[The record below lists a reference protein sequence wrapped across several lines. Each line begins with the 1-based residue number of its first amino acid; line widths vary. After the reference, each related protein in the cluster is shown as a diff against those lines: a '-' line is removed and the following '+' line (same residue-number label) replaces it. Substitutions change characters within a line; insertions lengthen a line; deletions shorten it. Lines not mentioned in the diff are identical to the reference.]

1 MLSTLFANW
10 PLRRQII
17 VVLGFTIMAVGIFA
31 GEFVRKMETQAF
43 ENNFSYHTQK
53 LVAMLSATSIDA
65 IVSEDRPV
73 LATII
78 SQLVD
83 NDADVYSIEIEN
95 AYNEVLNTWTDSN
108 STAENSVLRFYEHDI
123 LLEGESFGKIKVAWD
138 VRHQYAEIHD
148 HIMKIRIFAVSIFA
162 ALTVI
167 VVMILTNLVI
177 SPIRNIHAHLNK
189 LQKNEKVN
197 SLEIVASRELTKL
210 GDTVNELGN
219 ILELRKAKE
228 IELKEASKAKS
239 EFLANMSHELRTPMN
254 GVLGMLNIV
263 KGTDLNPEQKEAIK
277 IAMSSGKSL
286 LTLINDILDFS
297 KIEAGRLEF
306 ESIDF
311 DLETM
316 AEEVTE
322 VLAEQA
328 HSKQLELLCNID
340 KDVPRFVNGD
350 PTRIRQ
356 VLTNLLGNAVKF
368 TNEGEVL
375 VQIAKCSE
383 KKDNPNRLKFSVIDT
398 GVGISESALSKVF
411 ESFAQ
416 ADGSTTRQYGGTG
429 LGLAISKQLIE
440 GMEGN
445 VGAISEV
452 GKGSVF
458 WFELN
463 LTPASDQVVAD
474 NFDNLENKKVLLID
488 SNVSNRTKLE
498 QLLANYHID
507 CTPQDSG
514 KGSLDALRQ
523 AHNNNDPF
531 DIVLFNSKL
540 SDMPGE
546 VFANCIDADPS
557 YDELKLIP
565 MTNVKDQIPE
575 LYPHNNKR
583 ISAQLTKPIR
593 SQECLSTL
601 SRVISGES
609 GDTNIPLI
617 DDSNDLESIYS
628 TINILVV
635 EDNLVNQEVAIGML
649 EMMGFNVEVAD
660 NGQEGLD
667 TLTNTEYSFD
677 LILMDCQMPV
687 LDGYATT
694 QRIRKLDGPLCKIPI
709 IALTANAMTGDAEKC
724 LAAGMN
730 DYLSKPFEVEV
741 LEEKINH
748 WLEDII
754 NDRKSVEDSGN
765 SPDLNKAA

>member
-1 MLSTLFANW
+1 MLSSLFANW

-17 VVLGFTIMAVGIFA
+17 VVLGFTIMAVGIFS
-31 GEFVRKMETQAF
+31 GEFVRKIETQAF
-43 ENNFSYHTQK
+43 EKNFTYQTQK

-73 LATII
+73 LKTII
-78 SQLVD
+78 RQLVD
-83 NDADVYSIEIEN
+83 NDKDVYSVEIEN
-95 AYNEVLNTWTDSN
+95 AYDEVLTSWTNEN
-108 STAENSVLRFYEHDI
+108 STAETSVLRHYAHDI
-123 LLEGESFGKIKVAWD
+123 LLDGESFGQIRVAWD
-138 VRHQYAEIHD
+138 VRHQYAEIHE
-148 HIMKIRIFAVSIFA
+148 HVMKIRIFAFSIFA

-167 VVMILTNLVI
+167 VVMILTSLVI
-177 SPIRNIHAHLNK
+177 TPIRNIHSHLSK
-189 LQKNEKVN
+189 LQSNEKVN
-197 SLEIVASRELTKL
+197 SLEVVASRELINL

-219 ILELRKAKE
+219 ILELRKQKE

-263 KGTDLNPEQKEAIK
+263 KQTELNPEQKEAVK

-306 ESIDF
+306 ETIEF

-328 HSKQLELLCNID
+328 HSKKIELICNIGQ
-340 KDVPRFVNGD
+340 DVPSMVEGD

-368 TNEGEVL
+368 TDEGEVL
-375 VQIAKCSE
+375 VQIE
-383 KKDNPNRLKFSVIDT
+383 KINDSSSCNKLKFSVTDS
-398 GVGISESALSKVF
+398 GVGIAEEALSKVF

-440 GMEGN
+440 GMQGQF
-445 VGAISEV
+445 GAISEL

-458 WFELN
+458 WFELD
-463 LTPASDQVVAD
+463 LKPVAETSQD
-474 NFDNLENKKVLLID
+474 NSYSALANTKVLLID
-488 SNVSNRTKLE
+488 TNISNRTKIEKLFSTHNIE
-498 QLLANYHID
+498 SVSH
-507 CTPQDSG
+507 DSG
-514 KGSLDALRQ
+514 KMCLDILRQ
-523 AHNNNDPF
+523 ADNDGVPF
-531 DIVLFNSKL
+531 NLVLFNSTL
-540 SDMPGE
+540 ADMPAE
-546 VFANCIDADPS
+546 VFAGCIEADPA
-557 YDELKLIP
+557 YDNVRLVP
-565 MTNVKDQIPE
+565 MTNVIDQVAD

-593 SQECLSTL
+593 SKELLKTIGTTLNLTHITEDSQHIESKNLQEVFSK
-601 SRVISGES
+601 
-609 GDTNIPLI
+609 
-617 DDSNDLESIYS
+617 
-628 TINILVV
+628 INILVV

-649 EMMGFNVEVAD
+649 EMMGFNVDVAD

-667 TLTNTEYSFD
+667 ILTSEKTKFD

-687 LDGYATT
+687 LDGYETT
-694 QRIRKLDGPLCKIPI
+694 GCIRELDEPLKSIPV
-709 IALTANAMTGDAEKC
+709 IALTANAMTGDSEKC
-724 LAAGMN
+724 LSAGMN
-730 DYLSKPFEVEV
+730 DYLSKPFEVES
-741 LEEKINH
+741 LEEKIKY
-748 WLEDII
+748 WLKDKISSLESEMDTDDEQTI
-754 NDRKSVEDSGN
+754 D
-765 SPDLNKAA
+765 KAA